1 MAITTRSKISKKYYY
16 HNYMQK
22 IKFISIF
29 MIKILILSLSLLSL
43 ILVKLSILKEILM
56 LKALSLTKEHIKY
69 ILNFIKLLLD

>member
-1 MAITTRSKISKKYYY
+1 
-16 HNYMQK
+16 
-22 IKFISIF
+22 